1 MFMIIT
7 RFAPS
12 PTGNLHIGGLRTALY
27 CYLYARKNHGKF
39 LLRIEDTDTER
50 NSQEALD
57 SILEAFKWVELEHD
71 SPMWFQSKRLE
82 IYKSYIQKLLDSNK
96 AYYCY
101 LSKEELENERQK
113 TKNLKDFTRKY
124 RDFTGTPPSGVQPVV
139 RLKAPLSGNVEFID
153 GIKGKITINASELDD
168 FVIARSDGTPT
179 YNFVVT
185 IDDALSEISD
195 VIRGD
200 DHVSNTPKQ
209 ILIYNALGFKVP
221 KFYHVPMICNEA
233 GAKLS
238 KRDGALSVLE
248 YRDAGILKEALL
260 NFLFRLGFSHGDQEI
275 FSMEEMLEVFDPS
288 EINNSAS
295 ACNFSKL
302 MWLNAH
308 YIKQKSTKELLSLLK
323 LDLKDSAQT
332 ECLFEALKS
341 RANTLND
348 FKLGI
353 ETILEKPNYDEKM
366 DSKVSPLALKDLS
379 LVEGFN
385 FESLESIKDALH
397 NLKLDYKIGL
407 FMQALRCA
415 LLGKPGGIDLGEC
428 LFILGRD
435 ESLNRIKTYL
445 ETKNI

>member
-1 MFMIIT
+1 MIVT

-50 NSQEALD
+50 NSQAALD
-57 SILEAFKWVELEHD
+57 SILEAFEWTELEHD
-71 SPMWFQSKRLE
+71 SPMWFQSKRLD
-82 IYKSYIQKLLDSNK
+82 IYKSYIQKLLDSKK

-101 LSKEELENERQK
+101 LTKEELESERQK

-124 RDFTGTPPSGVQPVV
+124 RDYEGAPIQGIPPVV
-139 RLKAPLSGNVEFID
+139 RIKAPLSGDVTFID
-153 GIKGKITINASELDD
+153 GIKGKIVISASEIDD

-179 YNFVVT
+179 YNFVVA

-209 ILIYNALGFKVP
+209 ILIYEALGFKVP

-275 FSMEEMLEVFDPS
+275 FSMKEMLEVFDPS

-302 MWLNAH
+302 MWLNSH
-308 YIKQKSTKELLSLLK
+308 YIKQKSMKELLSLLK
-323 LDLKDSAQT
+323 MDLEENKRT
-332 ECLFEALKS
+332 ECLLEALKS

-353 ETILEKPNYDEKM
+353 ESILEKPRYDEKM
-366 DSKVSPLALKDLS
+366 DSKVSPLALAS
-379 LVEGFN
+379 LPVVEDFD
-385 FESLESIKDALH
+385 FQSLDSIKEALH
-397 NLKLDYKIGL
+397 NLKLDYKIGI

-428 LFILGRD
+428 LFILGKD
-435 ESLNRIKTYL
+435 ESLERIKAYL
-445 ETKNI
+445 ESKK